1 MLLKY
6 FLFSLALLGSSWL
19 SAQPLLGSCEW
30 ESLGQDDFTGR
41 VEKRLPSRWFFSY
54 TPTAYRRF
62 FLNED
67 YLSAS
72 GFLRE
77 SEGQLLLELE
87 IRLLDQEA
95 DKSFGFLP
103 PEAKLELTAMDGRK
117 HKLYSPLGAKRQAE
131 GKESVYLCRFPLK
144 KKDQKWLRKHEI
156 ESLSLQWSAGTQ
168 NYPIYYLDF
177 FKDQLDCLEQ
187 HKK

>member
-1 MLLKY
+1 MPLKCL
-6 FLFSLALLGSSWL
+6 LFSLALLGSSWL

-30 ESLGQDDFTGR
+30 ETLAQDDFTGR
-41 VEKRLPSRWFFSY
+41 AEKRLPSRWFFSY
-54 TPTAYRRF
+54 TPTEYRRF
-62 FLNED
+62 FPNED

-77 SEGQLLLELE
+77 SEGKLLMELE

-103 PEAKLELTAMDGRK
+103 PKAKLELTAMDGRSYT
-117 HKLYSPLGAKRQAE
+117 LYSPLGAKRQAQ
-131 GKESVYLCRFPLK
+131 GKESVYICRFPLK

-156 ESLSLQWSAGTQ
+156 SELSLQWSAGTQ
-168 NYPIYYLDF
+168 SYRIYYLDF
-177 FKDQLDCLEQ
+177 FKDQLDCLQ
-187 HKK
+187 QQKK